1 MAKRPS
7 PASSPPSSPI
17 NLKRGTTLPK
27 RDLLTLLR
35 TMLRVRCFEQKVKE
49 LFLAGKVRGTAHSS
63 VGQEG
68 IAAGATW
75 DLGPD
80 DFMVT
85 HHRAHGHPIA
95 RGVELRRMFA
105 EVMGRAAG
113 CCGGLGGSM
122 HIADLARGIVGA
134 NGILGAG
141 IGIGAGVALAGKL
154 RELRQAGVV
163 FFGDGTSSEGL
174 FHEALNL
181 AALWRLPVVF
191 FCENN
196 QYGLSTPTRMAI
208 AGGGVARRADA
219 YGIPGA
225 QIDGNDVVE
234 VREAVRTALTR
245 ARAGEGPTL
254 IEAVTYR
261 WEGHSMRANLP
272 KHRPDDE
279 VRAWQETS
287 DPIRRLSDAL
297 LERGWLTETELSRL
311 RSEVEAEAAQA
322 IQWAEAQPE
331 PEEIVLTAAAAAPRA
346 PMPEPS
352 FPATPAR
359 ELTYVEALTEAMRQE
374 MERDGDVFVIGED
387 IGRIGG
393 IFGVTRGLLEAF
405 GPKRILETPIAE
417 QAIAGAGVGAA
428 LAGMRPI
435 VEIQIA
441 DFAALMMDMIANQA
455 CKLRFMMGA
464 NARLA
469 IVFRGPQGGGLQL
482 AAQHS
487 QSIESWFMGLPGL
500 TIVAPADPYDA
511 KGLLIAAIRDD
522 NPVLFLEHKRLYIS
536 SRGPVP
542 EQPYA
547 IPLGRAAVKRE
558 GGDVT
563 VVATSS
569 MVERALQAA
578 RVLEAEGVNVEV
590 IDPRTLRPLD
600 DETIVASVRKTG
612 RAVVAH
618 EAPTF
623 GGMGAEIAAT
633 IMEKAFDYLDA
644 PVARVGA
651 AGVPVPYNGSLE
663 RLVLPGLEDVVAAVR
678 QTVA

>member
-1 MAKRPS
+1 MPRESS
-7 PASSPPSSPI
+7 PASAPLSDPLDI
-17 NLKRGTTLPK
+17 ERGTTLSHE
-27 RDLLTLLR
+27 DLLTLLR
-35 TMLRVRCFEQKVKE
+35 TMLRVRCFEQSVKE
-49 LFLAGKVRGTAHSS
+49 LFAAGKVRGTAHSS
-63 VGQEG
+63 VGQEA

-75 DLGPD
+75 DLGAS

-95 RGVELRRMFA
+95 RGVELRRMCA
-105 EVMGRAAG
+105 EVMGRLDG
-113 CCGGLGGSM
+113 CSHGLGGSM
-122 HIADLARGIVGA
+122 HIADLARGVVGA

-141 IGIGAGVALAGKL
+141 IGIGTGVALAAKL
-154 RELRQAGVV
+154 RASGQVGIV
-163 FFGDGTSSEGL
+163 FFGDGTSSEGI
-174 FHEALNL
+174 FHEAVNL

-208 AGGGVARRADA
+208 AGGGIARRADG
-219 YGIPGA
+219 YGIPGV

-234 VREAVRTALTR
+234 VRETTRTALSR
-245 ARAGEGPTL
+245 ARAGAGPTL

-272 KHRPDDE
+272 KHRSDEE
-279 VRAWQETS
+279 VRAWTQTS
-287 DPIRRLSDAL
+287 DPIRRLGDAL
-297 LERGWLTETELSRL
+297 QERGWLTQAELSRM
-311 RSEVEAEAAQA
+311 RAEVEADVSEA
-322 IQWAEAQPE
+322 IEWAEARPE
-331 PEEIVLTAAAAAPRA
+331 PEESLLTAAVATPRK
-346 PMPEPS
+346 PMPEPAS
-352 FPATPAR
+352 PVGRRR
-359 ELTYVEALTEAMRQE
+359 ELSYVEALNEAMRQE
-374 MERDGDVFVIGED
+374 MERDSDVFVIGED

-393 IFGVTRGLLEAF
+393 IFGVTRGLLEEF
-405 GPKRILETPIAE
+405 GPGRILETPIAE

-441 DFAALMMDMIANQA
+441 DFAALMMDMIVNQA
-455 CKLRFMMGA
+455 AKLRFMMGG

-487 QSIESWFMGLPGL
+487 QSIESWFMGVPGL
-500 TIVAPADPYDA
+500 TIVAPADPHDA

-522 NPVLFLEHKRLYIS
+522 NPVLFLEHKRLYVS
-536 SRGPVP
+536 SRGHVP
-542 EQPYA
+542 EQPYT
-547 IPLGRAAVKRE
+547 IPLGRAVVNRE
-558 GGDVT
+558 GSDVT
-563 VVATSS
+563 VVAIAG
-569 MVERALQAA
+569 MVDRALQAA
-578 RVLEAEGVNVEV
+578 RQLATEGVDVEV

-600 DETIVASVRKTG
+600 EETILTSVEKTG

-618 EAPTF
+618 EAPRC

-633 IMEKAFDYLDA
+633 IMERAFDYLDA

-651 AGVPVPYNGSLE
+651 ADVPIPYNGSLE
-663 RLVLPGLEDVVAAVR
+663 RVVIPGSDSIVAAVR
-678 QTVA
+678 QTIA

>member
-1 MAKRPS
+1 MAKRRS
-7 PASSPPSSPI
+7 PASSPLSSPI
-17 NLKRGTTLPK
+17 DLGRGTTLSK
-27 RDLLTLLR
+27 KDLLALLR
-35 TMLRVRCFEQKVKE
+35 TMVRVRCFEQSVKE

-63 VGQEG
+63 VGQEA

-75 DLGPD
+75 DLGANE
-80 DFMVT
+80 FMVT

-105 EVMGRAAG
+105 EVMGRADG
-113 CCGGLGGSM
+113 CCRGLGGSM
-122 HIADLARGIVGA
+122 HIADMTRGIVGA

-141 IGIGAGVALAGKL
+141 IGIGTGVALAAKL
-154 RELRQAGVV
+154 RDAGQVGVV
-163 FFGDGTSSEGL
+163 FFGDGTSSEGI

-196 QYGLSTPTRMAI
+196 QYGLSTPTPMAI
-208 AGGGVARRADA
+208 AGGGIARRADG

-225 QIDGNDVVE
+225 KIDGNNVVE
-234 VREAVRTALTR
+234 VREATRAALNR

-272 KHRPDDE
+272 KHRSDEE
-279 VRAWQETS
+279 VRAWRETS

-297 LERGWLTETELSRL
+297 LERGWLTETAMSRV
-311 RSEVEAEAAQA
+311 RSDVDAEAREAV
-322 IQWAEAQPE
+322 QWAAGRPE
-331 PEEIVLTAAAAAPRA
+331 PEKTVLTAAAGAPRR

-352 FPATPAR
+352 SPAGPVR
-359 ELTYVEALTEAMRQE
+359 ELTYVEALNEAMRQE
-374 MERDGDVFVIGED
+374 MERDGEVFVIGED

-405 GPKRILETPIAE
+405 GPRRILETPIAE

-441 DFAALMMDMIANQA
+441 DFAALMMDMITNQA
-455 CKLRFMMGA
+455 AKLRFMTGGS
-464 NARLA
+464 ARLA

-487 QSIESWFMGLPGL
+487 QSIESWFMGVPGL

-522 NPVLFLEHKRLYIS
+522 NPVLFLEHKLLYVS
-536 SRGPVP
+536 SRGHVP

-558 GGDVT
+558 GADVT

-578 RVLEAEGVNVEV
+578 RRFEAEGVDVEV

-600 DETIVASVRKTG
+600 EETILASVRKTG

-618 EAPTF
+618 EAPTY
-623 GGMGAEIAAT
+623 GGMGAEIAA
-633 IMEKAFDYLDA
+633 IVAEKAFDYLDA

-651 AGVPVPYNGSLE
+651 ADVPIPYNGNLE
-663 RLVLPGLEDVVAAVR
+663 RLVIPGLEDIVAAVR
-678 QTVA
+678 QTVT